1 MIRYN
6 IIETKQKAEVNV
18 RVQTGIWEAIMFTIT
33 DKDIHMI
40 LSDYKIQAE
49 NFTVEELERYHY
61 EEEEPESRQVRLIVK
76 LNLNGGMPLV
86 LRFKNEED
94 VTQETMEAQ
103 SRFAALLYEHGI
115 VTPKVYASEGVF
127 ARCYTI
133 NGYDVTVMVE
143 DFEDGEIKAV
153 DLKTASETGQLLARM
168 HNIAEEADFHVY
180 SKVLFDPL
188 DQNDLFSFDEF
199 NKYKSELDAIDSELY
214 HSIVQK
220 YEWLVSKIQPI
231 GKEPRYAVQGDISD
245 CNLYRTQ
252 DGTLGIFDFN
262 RCGDNQLFFDAI
274 MQAVFEAR
282 LMDYSEELAGQHE
295 EAVLSAFLEGYQ
307 QIRPFSKEERAV
319 FPYLYALVSA
329 FWLFDVKWSENSL
342 SHAIE
347 TDDVDA
353 VHQWMNEIYKRESF
367 LLPMPV

>member
-1 MIRYN
+1 
-6 IIETKQKAEVNV
+6 
-18 RVQTGIWEAIMFTIT
+18 MFTIT

-61 EEEEPESRQVRLIVK
+61 EEEEEESRQVRLIVK
-76 LNLNGGMPLV
+76 LNLNGDKPLV
-86 LRFKNEED
+86 LRIKNEED
-94 VTQETMEAQ
+94 VTQEIMEDQ

-115 VTPKVYASEGVF
+115 VTPKVYTSEGVF

-133 NGYDVTVMVE
+133 NGYDVTVMIE
-143 DFEDGEIKAV
+143 DFENGEIKAV

-199 NKYKSELDAIDSELY
+199 NKYNSELDAIDSELY

-220 YEWLVSKIQPI
+220 YEWLVSQIQPI

-252 DGTLGIFDFN
+252 DGKLGIFDFN

-282 LMDYSEELAGQHE
+282 LMDYPEALAGHQE

-307 QIRPFSKEERAV
+307 QIRPFSMKEKEV

-342 SHAIE
+342 SHSID
-347 TDDVDA
+347 TDDVNA
-353 VHQWMNEIYKRESF
+353 VHQWMNEIYKRESY